1 MSAQSM
7 TVHLSE
13 KQDLQWQKLSS
24 GIGLWYADGQTQGA
38 NYNNQS
44 TVLRAKK
51 CQQLMIQ
58 TSDKISLF
66 SEALWHEWA
75 QHCAHSSV

>member
-1 MSAQSM
+1 MSSQSM
-7 TVHLSE
+7 TVQLYLSE

-24 GIGLWYADGQTQGA
+24 SISLWYADGQTQEA

-44 TVLRAKK
+44 TVLQAKK
-51 CQQLMIQ
+51 CRLLMIQ

-66 SEALWHEWA
+66 SEAL
-75 QHCAHSSV
+75 